1 MNQEKPFA
9 DYIGYDLGGFMCN
22 MKYPPNPAVNG
33 TRHHGYATDNQEAF
47 LYDVAVYLYGIKFSY
62 HGHHYWIPSDG
73 DGWILI
79 DESENTRSNSYDNPV
94 QLMENVTIDG
104 KRLIDII
111 DDVSDIVMQ

>member
-9 DYIGYDLGGFMCN
+9 DYIGYDLGGFMYN

-47 LYDVAVYLYGIKFSY
+47 LYDVAVYLYGVKFSY
-62 HGHHYWIPSDG
+62 HGHRYWIPSDG

-79 DESENTRSNSYDNPV
+79 DESENIRSNSYDNPV

-111 DDVSDIVMQ
+111 DNVSDVVMQ